1 MWNLVSRIN
10 YHVFKK
16 NSTLFSPSIPQFSNK
31 LQILKRNQKNPC
43 NVNGIFMTDLL
54 FCQIFMHWK
63 NLKLLNESRRLCV
76 FCRLGLSI
84 FDIQFLFCF
93 FRTCEDGKVP
103 MSYDER
109 RALWIDFC
117 GLSPPL
123 HSKCLDMI
131 KAYEPE
137 FDRNL
142 DGFAFSDLDV
152 YNVKTLNALRAFI
165 DLSKSRYTIMFT
177 IRITILFFF
186 QAYQ

>member
-1 MWNLVSRIN
+1 
-10 YHVFKK
+10 
-16 NSTLFSPSIPQFSNK
+16 
-31 LQILKRNQKNPC
+31 
-43 NVNGIFMTDLL
+43 
-54 FCQIFMHWK
+54 
-63 NLKLLNESRRLCV
+63 
-76 FCRLGLSI
+76 
-84 FDIQFLFCF
+84 
-93 FRTCEDGKVP
+93 

-109 RALWIDFC
+109 RALLIDFC

-131 KAYEPE
+131 EAYEPE
-137 FDRNL
+137 FDRNK
-142 DGFAFSDLDV
+142 FAFFDLDV